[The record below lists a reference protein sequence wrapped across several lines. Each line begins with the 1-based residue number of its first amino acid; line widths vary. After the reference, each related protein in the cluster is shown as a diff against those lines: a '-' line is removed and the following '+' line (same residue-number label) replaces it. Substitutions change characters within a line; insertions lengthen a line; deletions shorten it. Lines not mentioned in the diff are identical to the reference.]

1 MTAPVTLTTRP
12 VWRLRISQSLPV
24 WLMRSAAVAGLIA
37 SLRFAVA
44 PPKPPVPR
52 ARSTAP
58 PVDLAAQSYA
68 MLFARAYL
76 TWEQNDPE
84 ARTRAL
90 ESLGVSG
97 LSPEAGSQAPTQG
110 SEHVLFTQV
119 VQERQP
125 QPGLLVYS
133 IAVQTDR
140 QGLVYLTVPVSHDR
154 DGSIE
159 LAGYPAFVGPPS
171 TTQARALLTSG
182 AEVQNA
188 ELRTVV
194 TRALRNYL
202 APAPSDLAADLAPSA
217 AVSEPAQGLTFE
229 ALQSLTW
236 ASGGGAVLAQVLA
249 AGREGARYTLAYEI
263 DVTRAAGRFE
273 LTAIQMD
280 PRT

>member
-1 MTAPVTLTTRP
+1 MSAPVTLTTRP
-12 VWRLRISQSLPV
+12 VWRIRLAQSLPV

-44 PPKPPVPR
+44 PPKPVLPR
-52 ARSTAP
+52 ARSSAP

-76 TWEQNDPE
+76 SWEQGDPE

-110 SEHVLFTQV
+110 SEHVLFTQIA
-119 VQERQP
+119 QEREP

-140 QGLVYLTVPVSHDR
+140 QGLVYLTVPVSR
-154 DGSIE
+154 GSDGKLE

-171 TTQARALLTSG
+171 TTEAQSLLASG
-182 AEVQNA
+182 AEVRNA

-202 APAPSDLAADLAPSA
+202 APAESDLAADLAPGA
-217 AVSEPAQGLTFE
+217 AVSEPGQGLTFE
-229 ALQSLTW
+229 GLQSLSW
-236 ASGGGAVLAQVLA
+236 ASGGAVLAQVLA
-249 AGREGARYTLAYEI
+249 GGKEGARYTLDYEI
-263 DVTRAAGRFE
+263 DITQVAGRFE

-280 PRT
+280 PST